1 MKKAIDVQNQPRLG
15 FKRTLQFTLHGIH
28 FRLFRSIVTIVVITV
43 AIAFLMNILSE
54 SLIKAS
60 VVDRTAERIEELRLA
75 SVWVTRLSGTPTL
88 EQILFEAAESEPG
101 SAAWEQKRRFGQFT
115 EEEMQ
120 TFSEEARTTAVYR
133 RFFDELDFG
142 EKRLL
147 VGNAAGVE
155 ILDKA
160 ARGGPFLAQM
170 EQRLTEMR
178 QIQFPTEFEEF
189 RQWLKQWPAIR
200 EKAVRLQTGH
210 RAAVQQLRQTLGDVP
225 VLTALAGATGPNG
238 EKIRQAG
245 FAFSPETAAQVE
257 LQAKRELDSRVIDE
271 SLLNPDL
278 RRTVAARRDVLPSEL
293 TATDLWQMLKS
304 SGDAEWFAGQLK
316 EQGIQH
322 EGLTP
327 ERIKELADVREEE
340 QRLEQAQFAGADIG
354 TGFLRLGERMRW
366 LLIVSM
372 MVCVFGI
379 ANAMLMAVAERF
391 REIATLKCLGAL
403 DGFIM
408 LMFVLEASMLGLAG
422 GLAGSILGAI
432 IGTGRMLASFGGLM
446 LTGFPFGD
454 LLFAILISLLFGVV
468 LAALASIYPSLKAA
482 RLAPMEA
489 MRIE

>member
-1 MKKAIDVQNQPRLG
+1 M
-15 FKRTLQFTLHGIH
+15 
-28 FRLFRSIVTIVVITV
+28 
-43 AIAFLMNILSE
+43 
-54 SLIKAS
+54 
-60 VVDRTAERIEELRLA
+60 
-75 SVWVTRLSGTPTL
+75 
-88 EQILFEAAESEPG
+88 
-101 SAAWEQKRRFGQFT
+101 
-115 EEEMQ
+115 
-120 TFSEEARTTAVYR
+120 
-133 RFFDELDFG
+133 
-142 EKRLL
+142 
-147 VGNAAGVE
+147 
-155 ILDKA
+155 
-160 ARGGPFLAQM
+160 
-170 EQRLTEMR
+170 
-178 QIQFPTEFEEF
+178 
-189 RQWLKQWPAIR
+189 
-200 EKAVRLQTGH
+200 
-210 RAAVQQLRQTLGDVP
+210 
-225 VLTALAGATGPNG
+225 LTALAGATGPNG